1 MVSLQEIP
9 IYIIVVAYAFSFVI
23 IGVQVTLADPMDIEM
38 KIYDEVLGG
47 FGNQNPTGCYN
58 SVGGV
63 VGGELT
69 PTYSTESACISAG
82 FEWSVASQSFKS
94 AIEEM
99 TDEYEG
105 CYDVNDS
112 LIGGVNNVTYTT
124 QLECTYASAITTN
137 PAIPY
142 TWEIGT
148 GGSYS
153 TLSGQTNEMRL
164 TMTDEIS
171 VTSNPITSAGA
182 IIYQLFGIVTGTYI
196 FNVLLF
202 FNVPYIFV
210 AGIIMV
216 YIMLLAYTVIKL
228 LRP

>member
-137 PAIPY
+137 PDIPY

>member
-1 MVSLQEIP
+1 MVTLQEIP
-9 IYIIVVAYAFSFVI
+9 IYIIVAAYAFSFVI
-23 IGVQVTLADPMDIEM
+23 IGVQVTLADPMGIEM

-105 CYDVNDS
+105 CYDVNDN

-124 QLECTYASAITTN
+124 QLE
-137 PAIPY
+137 
-142 TWEIGT
+142 
-148 GGSYS
+148 
-153 TLSGQTNEMRL
+153 LSL
-164 TMTDEIS
+164 IH
-171 VTSNPITSAGA
+171 I
-182 IIYQLFGIVTGTYI
+182 
-196 FNVLLF
+196 
-202 FNVPYIFV
+202 
-210 AGIIMV
+210 
-216 YIMLLAYTVIKL
+216 
-228 LRP
+228 

>member
-1 MVSLQEIP
+1 MVTLQEIP
-9 IYIIVVAYAFSFVI
+9 LYIVITAYAFSFFI
-23 IGVQVTLADPMDIEM
+23 IGVQVTLADPMGIEM
-38 KIYDEVLGG
+38 QIYDEMSGA
-47 FGNQNPTGCYN
+47 FGNQKITGCYN
-58 SVGGV
+58 PSGGII
-63 VGGELT
+63 GGELT
-69 PTYSTESACISAG
+69 PTYSTESACNSAG
-82 FEWSVASQSFKS
+82 YEWIISSTSFKS
-94 AIEEM
+94 AIESM

-105 CYDVNDS
+105 CYDNSDN
-112 LIGGVNNVTYTT
+112 LIGGVYNVTHTT
-124 QLECTYASAITTN
+124 EIECTYASAITTN
-137 PAIPY
+137 PDIPY
-142 TWEIGT
+142 TWKIGT
-148 GGSYS
+148 GASYS

>member
-1 MVSLQEIP
+1 MVQLQEIP
-9 IYIIVVAYAFSFVI
+9 LYIVITAYAFSFFI
-23 IGVQVTLADPMDIEM
+23 IGVQVTLADPMGIEM

-69 PTYSTESACISAG
+69 PTHSSESACTSAG
-82 FEWSVASQSFKS
+82 FEWYVASTSFKT

-105 CYDVNDS
+105 CYDVNDN
-112 LIGGVNNVTYTT
+112 LIGGVNNVTYTN
-124 QLECTYASAITTN
+124 QIFCNDASAITTN
-137 PAIPY
+137 TDTPY
-142 TWEIGT
+142 TWKIGT
-148 GGSYS
+148 GASYS
-153 TLSGQTNEMRL
+153 TLSAQTNDMRL

-171 VTSNPITSAGA
+171 VTDNPLTSAA
-182 IIYQLFGIVTGTYI
+182 SIIYQLFGIVTGTYI
-196 FNVLLF
+196 FNTLLF
-202 FNVPYIFV
+202 FNIPYIFV

>member
-1 MVSLQEIP
+1 MVTLQEIP
-9 IYIIVVAYAFSFVI
+9 IIIIITAYAFSFFI
-23 IGVQVTLADPMDIEM
+23 IGVQVTLADPMGIEM

-69 PTYSTESACISAG
+69 PTHSTESACISAG
-82 FEWSVASQSFKS
+82 FEWSVASMSFKT

-105 CYDVNDS
+105 CYDNNDN
-112 LIGGVNNVTYTT
+112 LIGGVYNVTHATEI
-124 QLECTYASAITTN
+124 ECTYASAITTN
-137 PAIPY
+137 PDIPY
-142 TWEIGT
+142 IWKIGT
-148 GGSYS
+148 GASYS
-153 TLSGQTNEMRL
+153 TLSAQTNDMRL

-171 VTSNPITSAGA
+171 VTNNPLTSAA
-182 IIYQLFGIVTGTYI
+182 SIIYQLFGIVTGTYI
-196 FNVLLF
+196 FNILLF
-202 FNVPYIFV
+202 FNIPYIFV

-216 YIMLLAYTVIKL
+216 YIVMLAYTVIKL